1 MVSQSPARRNESSVD
16 QPSAL
21 RPALAP
27 EHNPLE
33 DSQIMT
39 MFDGV
44 CGTRSVE
51 VTRAGRDANDAGA
64 ESDASS
70 RPVIRQREIGHVAEP
85 MC

>member
-1 MVSQSPARRNESSVD
+1 MVSHAPPRRNNSSIE
-16 QPSAL
+16 QPDAM
-21 RPALAP
+21 RPGGASD
-27 EHNPLE
+27 HNPLE

-44 CGTRSVE
+44 CGTRSFE
-51 VTRAGRDANDAGA
+51 VTRAGRAADGA
-64 ESDASS
+64 ASDDASL

>member
-1 MVSQSPARRNESSVD
+1 MVSHSPARRNESSVD

-21 RPALAP
+21 RPAVAP

-51 VTRAGRDANDAGA
+51 VTRAGRAADGA
-64 ESDASS
+64 PSDAAS